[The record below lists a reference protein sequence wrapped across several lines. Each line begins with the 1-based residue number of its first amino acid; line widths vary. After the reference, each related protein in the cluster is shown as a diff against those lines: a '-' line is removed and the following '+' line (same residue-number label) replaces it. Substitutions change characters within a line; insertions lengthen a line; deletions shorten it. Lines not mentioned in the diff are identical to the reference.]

1 MIDNDFRYL
10 RNAATFKDIRA
21 GENGLE
27 LFKVE
32 KLFIFSNSCQIGM
45 WNCYWNY
52 HYVLQGEMK
61 GHENKYDWTFK
72 DEDTYTLT
80 IKNPT
85 VDEEGTY
92 NVSPNSHILIQI
104 CVEITFDVKERNF
117 QYF

>member
-1 MIDNDFRYL
+1 
-10 RNAATFKDIRA
+10 
-21 GENGLE
+21 
-27 LFKVE
+27 
-32 KLFIFSNSCQIGM
+32 M

-92 NVSPNSHILIQI
+92 NVSGHSLIYP
-104 CVEITFDVKERNF
+104 FLRRS
-117 QYF
+117 QYFQSEKSKTFLRIFGDMHGFHPAMTVFDNHDIPFDFSSHNI

>member
-1 MIDNDFRYL
+1 
-10 RNAATFKDIRA
+10 
-21 GENGLE
+21 
-27 LFKVE
+27 
-32 KLFIFSNSCQIGM
+32 M
-45 WNCYWNY
+45 WNCHWNY
-52 HYVLQGEMK
+52 QYVLQGEMK

-104 CVEITFDVKERNF
+104 CVEITFDVKVLLTENM
-117 QYF
+117 YFS

>member
-1 MIDNDFRYL
+1 M
-10 RNAATFKDIRA
+10 
-21 GENGLE
+21 
-27 LFKVE
+27 
-32 KLFIFSNSCQIGM
+32 
-45 WNCYWNY
+45 
-52 HYVLQGEMK
+52 LQGEMK

-104 CVEITFDVKERNF
+104 CVEITFDVKVLLTENM
-117 QYF
+117 YFS